1 MEKNLTLLTMIIFVV
16 LYIIV
21 WIVITSLFYTIGSML
36 PSVGINIFIFMVLQ
50 IASLLFFL
58 LCIFYSPWNQALQKE
73 IDESKKKYDSIK
85 EDTESTYQN
94 QIKAFWVDALN
105 QQNRYYLFSLIGI
118 SFLPFFYFLLY
129 YLSHTSQ
136 EIEAYV
142 QSCPLFLLS
151 FTLFYTATITLIY
164 TGANKRWWSIL
175 IPALLFF
182 FLGSIFDRQ
191 PSLPFMLGYM
201 VICILEL
208 FLVLSNVAF
217 YWCLIPLLPFFF
229 LYT

>member
-1 MEKNLTLLTMIIFVV
+1 MIIFVL

-21 WIVITSLFYTIGSML
+21 WIVLTSLFYKIGSIL
-36 PSVGINIFIFMVLQ
+36 PTTGMNTFLFMVLQ

-58 LCIFYSPWNQALQKE
+58 LCIFYSPWNQGLQKE

-129 YLSHTSQ
+129 CLKHTSQ
-136 EIEAYV
+136 EIDIYV
-142 QSCPLFLLS
+142 QGCPLFLLS

-164 TGANKRWWSIL
+164 TGANKRWWSVL
-175 IPALLFF
+175 IPSLLFF
-182 FLGSIFDRQ
+182 FLGSLFYRQ

-201 VICILEL
+201 AICIIEL

-217 YWCLIPLLPFFF
+217 YWCLIPLFPFFF

>member
-1 MEKNLTLLTMIIFVV
+1 MEKNVTLLTMIIFVL

-21 WIVITSLFYTIGSML
+21 WIVLTSLFYKIGSIL
-36 PSVGINIFIFMVLQ
+36 PTTGMNTFLFMVLQ

-58 LCIFYSPWNQALQKE
+58 LCIFYSPWNQGLQKE

-129 YLSHTSQ
+129 CLKHTSQ
-136 EIEAYV
+136 EIDIYV
-142 QSCPLFLLS
+142 QGCPLFLLS

-164 TGANKRWWSIL
+164 TGANKRWWSVL
-175 IPALLFF
+175 IPSLLFF
-182 FLGSIFDRQ
+182 FLGSLFYRQ

-201 VICILEL
+201 AICIIEL

-217 YWCLIPLLPFFF
+217 YWCLIPLFPFFF

>member
-1 MEKNLTLLTMIIFVV
+1 MIIFVV

-21 WIVITSLFYTIGSML
+21 WIVVTALFYKM
-36 PSVGINIFIFMVLQ
+36 GIPGPVNTFVFVVLQ
-50 IASLLFFL
+50 IAALLFFL

-73 IDESKKKYDSIK
+73 IEESKKKYDSIK

-118 SFLPFFYFLLY
+118 TFLPFFYFALY
-129 YLSHTSQ
+129 CVRHTSQ

-142 QSCPLFLLS
+142 QSSPLFLLT

-175 IPALLFF
+175 IPSLLFF
-182 FLGSIFDRQ
+182 FLGSLLYKQ
-191 PSLPFMLGYM
+191 PSLPWMIGYIL
-201 VICILEL
+201 ICIIEL
-208 FLVLSNVAF
+208 FLVLYNVSF
-217 YWCLIPLLPFFF
+217 YWCLIPLFPFLF
-229 LYT
+229 LYTQ